1 MNRLLKRIVCG
12 IVVMVWAV
20 SARAAEDLTVAVA
33 ANVQFAFEELQ
44 TVFEQQTGYTLT
56 TVLGSSGK
64 LTAQIENGAPYDV
77 FLSANTQYPLRLIEE
92 GLASEPMTVYARG
105 TLVIWSLTRR
115 DFEMDGL
122 LDNAVQKIA
131 LPDPGVAPYGKAAVE
146 ALKKLNYYD
155 RIAEKFV
162 YGQNIGQVN
171 QFVLSQSV
179 DLGITARS
187 VVMAPKIKDQGYWI
201 EMNRDLYDPIAQG
214 CVVLKNGRDHR
225 SREAQELFEFMVSP
239 QAQEILNRYG
249 YMTDE

>member
-1 MNRLLKRIVCG
+1 MNRLLKKIFYG
-12 IVVMVWAV
+12 IVVMMWAV

-44 TVFEQQTGYTLT
+44 AAFEHQTGYTVT

-77 FLSANTQYPLRLIEE
+77 FLSANTQYPLRLIAE

-115 DFEMDGL
+115 DFGMDGL

-187 VVMAPKIKDQGYWI
+187 VVMAPKMKGRGYWI
-201 EMNRDLYDPIAQG
+201 EMNSDLYDPIAQG
-214 CVVLKNGRDHR
+214 CVVLKEGRDHR
-225 SREAQELFEFMVSP
+225 FRQAQAFFEFMVSP
-239 QAQEILNRYG
+239 AAQAILNRYG